1 MRAYVLRRLLGTLG
15 LLVLLSFLAYGMI
28 GLMPGDP
35 FDLMLAAD
43 PSVTTADVARLKAA
57 YGLDGP
63 LIERYLAWGARA
75 LSGDLGYSRLF
86 GRPVAAV
93 LLPAFAQTLLLT
105 GTSLVLAF
113 ALALPLGIAAAAR
126 EGGFLDRTLNLAA
139 FAGVSVPSFWLG
151 LMLVVLFAVGLG
163 WLPASGGGALAGGGF
178 VEGLRHLV
186 LPVATLSLVTWGVFF
201 RFVRAAMQEA
211 LAEHHIRTARA
222 KGCSE
227 RRVRYR
233 HALPVALLPVVTVL
247 ALHLGA
253 VVSGALVVETVF
265 ALQGMGRL
273 TYDAIMGNDYNL
285 ALAALL
291 LAAAST
297 LIANLIAD
305 IAYAWLDPRITY
317 A

>member
-1 MRAYVLRRLLGTLG
+1 M
-15 LLVLLSFLAYGMI
+15 
-28 GLMPGDP
+28 
-35 FDLMLAAD
+35 
-43 PSVTTADVARLKAA
+43 
-57 YGLDGP
+57 
-63 LIERYLAWGARA
+63 
-75 LSGDLGYSRLF
+75 
-86 GRPVAAV
+86 
-93 LLPAFAQTLLLT
+93 
-105 GTSLVLAF
+105 
-113 ALALPLGIAAAAR
+113 
-126 EGGFLDRTLNLAA
+126 DRTLNLAA

-211 LAEHHIRTARA
+211 LAEHHVRTARA

-227 RRVRYR
+227 TRVRYR
-233 HALPVALLPVVTVL
+233 HALPVALLPVVTIL

-291 LAAAST
+291 LAAAAT

-305 IAYAWLDPRITY
+305 IAYAWLDPRIAY